1 MACCQCEVS
10 MSSEKPQN
18 STPKKTRVTTI
29 VRQNEFL
36 AAFAQHGIIS
46 KACKETDIDRKTV
59 YNWKEH
65 SDDFL
70 FRYNLAIEEAKD
82 AIRAEIHRRAHDGW
96 DEDVYQLGHRAGT
109 VHRYSDTLLIFH
121 AKALM

>member
-1 MACCQCEVS
+1 

-96 DEDVYQLGHRAGT
+96 DEDE
-109 VHRYSDTLLIFH
+109 
-121 AKALM
+121 